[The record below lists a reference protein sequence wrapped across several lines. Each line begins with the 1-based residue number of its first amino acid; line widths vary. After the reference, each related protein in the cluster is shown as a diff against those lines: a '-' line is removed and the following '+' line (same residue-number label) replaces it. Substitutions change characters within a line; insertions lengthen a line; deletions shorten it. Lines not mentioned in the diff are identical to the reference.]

1 MKPSFLSGALA
12 ALACAGLLL
21 TGPVHA
27 ATEAPAAATDQGINS
42 MPPDDSLA
50 TYKTVI
56 QASDGSAEKQTLIL
70 NNVANLLK
78 YFGPDMVAIDVVAY
92 GPGLRLFFKDN
103 ENAQRIKDLT
113 DQGINFIACENTMK
127 AMNKVKADLNPAVK
141 TTPAGIVYIL
151 KREKQGWL
159 YVRP

>member
-1 MKPSFLSGALA
+1 MKFPYLPSVMA
-12 ALACAGLLL
+12 ALACAGLFVA
-21 TGPVHA
+21 GPLQA
-27 ATEAPAAATDQGINS
+27 ATATDGEIAPGINS
-42 MPPDDSLA
+42 MPPDDSMA
-50 TYKTVI
+50 TFKTVI
-56 QASDGSAEKQTLIL
+56 QISEGSDEKQTLVL

-103 ENAQRIKDLT
+103 ANAQRIKDLAE
-113 DQGINFIACENTMK
+113 QGINFIACENTMK

-151 KREKQGWL
+151 KREKQGWF